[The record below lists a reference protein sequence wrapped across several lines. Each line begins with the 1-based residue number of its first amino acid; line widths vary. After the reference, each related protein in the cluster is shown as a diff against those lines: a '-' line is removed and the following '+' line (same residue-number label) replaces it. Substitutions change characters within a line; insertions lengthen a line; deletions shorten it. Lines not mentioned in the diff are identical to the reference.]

1 MSLNRWAKRRD
12 ASEPEIV
19 SALLQ
24 CGFSVERL
32 DTPCDLLCGFR
43 GKTFLV
49 ECKVEGKKLNENQ
62 QKFTDRWRGSRM
74 VVLRSAQDAIDWCVE
89 VAAEMEGKAA

>member
-1 MSLNRWAKRRD
+1 MSLNRYAKRRD
-12 ASEPEIV
+12 ATEPEII

-43 GKTFLV
+43 GKTFLI

-62 QKFTDRWRGSRM
+62 KDFVARWRGSRM
-74 VVLRSAQDAIDWCVE
+74 VVLRSAQDAIDFASD
-89 VAAEMEGKAA
+89 VAADMEKAA